1 MYRLDLLAAS
11 LALVVLGG
19 CAGRAARQSA
29 VASNVVESASTDTK
43 QARWTGSIRPRDQ
56 QTGNAMMDF
65 YAAKYAGSVSV
76 TPAEGD
82 LHQTKIYVL
91 LTSDGSNGPA
101 SDSKNV
107 SWGLVVGRCGTAAPP
122 VLPVT
127 TFPPVELSSTGRGEI
142 TATIPFAFP
151 TTGEYHIDIYAG
163 RNAGLQSVVACANL
177 KLKIS

>member
-1 MYRLDLLAAS
+1 MHRLDLLAAS

-19 CAGRAARQSA
+19 CAARTSRQSA
-29 VASNVVESASTDTK
+29 VASNVGAVSTDTR
-43 QARWTGSIRPRDQ
+43 QARWTGNIRPRDQ
-56 QTGNAMMDF
+56 QSGKLEMDF
-65 YAAKYAGSVSV
+65 YADKLAGSVNV

-91 LTSDGSNGPA
+91 LTSNGSNGPA
-101 SDSKNV
+101 SDSRNV

-127 TFPPVELSSTGRGEI
+127 TFPPVELSSTGRGEV

-151 TTGEYHIDIYAG
+151 TAGEYHVDIYAG
-163 RNAGLQSVVACANL
+163 RRAGLQSVIACANL